1 MQLLFAFVKQLCN
14 SVLVSE
20 IVTELAARNTLF
32 FILVYWNQVHF
43 WNGQVSS
50 AFWVISGL
58 AF

>member
-32 FILVYWNQVHF
+32 LSSCTEIKFIFGTVKSVVHF
-43 WNGQVSS
+43 ELFRV
-50 AFWVISGL
+50 
-58 AF
+58 